1 MEVIERLRKFF
12 FQRALKKD
20 TYIQGTRKAFAWADM
35 KNIQVVYDATNS
47 TERDT
52 VLQYVE
58 RLRQQGKTVK
68 MLAFINDKLEHSGLA
83 FPHFTLKDLTW
94 YNTINKKATVVD
106 EFLAQKPD
114 LLISLFSGESLI
126 LTYVSMKSKATYKI
140 APLSNEGLNADLMFK
155 SSSDN
160 AVTSLIKQIEI
171 FVDKIKNK

>member
-12 FQRALKKD
+12 YQRALKKD
-20 TYIQGTRKAFAWADM
+20 SHKQGSRKAFAWADM
-35 KNIQVVYDATNS
+35 KNIQVIYDATNS

-58 RLRQQGKTVK
+58 RLRQQGKVVK
-68 MLAFINDKLEHSGLA
+68 TLAFINDKLEHTGLA

-94 YNTINKKATVVD
+94 FNTINKKATVVE

-114 LLISLFSGESLI
+114 LLISLFSGESRV
-126 LTYVSMKSKATYKI
+126 LTYVSMKSSATYKI

-160 AVTSLIKQIEI
+160 ALTSLIKQIEL
-171 FVDKIKNK
+171 FVEKIKK